1 MFTVSR
7 SWSTPLAIGSFVLMA
22 CTGLLMFFHADSGLN
37 KAAHE
42 WLGWL
47 MVFAVAAHAV
57 ANWPAF
63 KRHLLASTPG
73 RAIVAVCVALLAA
86 SFYSPA
92 GVGEGASPPVLAM
105 QAVLK
110 APLTQVAPL
119 SGRSLAEVQ
128 AALKAAGVE
137 VTDPQ
142 ASIASVVG
150 QDRERTGAALRALF
164 GSGGR

>member
-1 MFTVSR
+1 
-7 SWSTPLAIGSFVLMA
+7 
-22 CTGLLMFFHADSGLN
+22 
-37 KAAHE
+37 
-42 WLGWL
+42 
-47 MVFAVAAHAV
+47 
-57 ANWPAF
+57 
-63 KRHLLASTPG
+63 
-73 RAIVAVCVALLAA
+73 
-86 SFYSPA
+86 
-92 GVGEGASPPVLAM
+92 M